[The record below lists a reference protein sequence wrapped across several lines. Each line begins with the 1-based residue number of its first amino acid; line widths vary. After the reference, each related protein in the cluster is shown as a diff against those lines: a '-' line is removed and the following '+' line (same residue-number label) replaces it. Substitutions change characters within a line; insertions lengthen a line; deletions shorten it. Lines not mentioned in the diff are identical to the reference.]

1 MSMSYETTEWHLT
14 PRGWV
19 RGTQR
24 LDFGSPNRVVPPK
37 DRVLSVRWIEEQ
49 THPSAKSHKRSE
61 EIWRTADKQ
70 LVSSLVKTFG
80 TAPERL
86 A

>member
-24 LDFGSPNRVVPPK
+24 LDFGSPKHVAPPK
-37 DRVLSVRWIEEQ
+37 DRALTVRWIEEQ

-61 EIWRTADKQ
+61 EVWRAADEKS
-70 LVSSLVKTFG
+70 VSSLLKTFG
-80 TAPERL
+80 PAPERL
-86 A
+86 S